1 MAEVDRAAE
10 GHKAFER
17 QEWSVAASHY
27 RMALQKSPGDLL
39 LHYRLAIAASWL
51 DLKDEATTEFE
62 WVVAHT
68 AASSDEH
75 RVAADWLAG
84 ARRSVARATVTSDA
98 DARDERVGD
107 SGVHGR
113 VVWDE
118 GQGAQPL
125 KRFQVHLYAQSPD
138 GTPKGMSF
146 HVRTDRDGNYKFEKI
161 PAGIYKM
168 TDDNVGTPRWR
179 LKVEIRTGEDALIDL
194 GPDNS
199 VNARDDFP
207 KRS

>member
-1 MAEVDRAAE
+1 VDHGAE

-39 LHYRLAIAASWL
+39 LHYRLAISTSWL
-51 DLKDEATTEFE
+51 DLKDEATSEFE

-68 AASSDEH
+68 AASSEEH

-84 ARRSVARATVTSDA
+84 ARRGSVART
-98 DARDERVGD
+98 DARDTDASVKDDWAGD

-113 VVWDE
+113 IVWDE
-118 GQGAQPL
+118 GRGTQPL
-125 KRFQVHLYAQSPD
+125 QRYQVHLYAVSPD
-138 GTPKGMSF
+138 GTATGISF
-146 HVRTDRDGNYKFEKI
+146 HIRTDREGNYKFAKI

-168 TDDNVGTPRWR
+168 TDNNVGTPRWR
-179 LKVEIRTGEDALIDL
+179 LKVEVRPGEDALIDL
-194 GPDNS
+194 GLDNS
-199 VNARDDFP
+199 VKTRDDFP
-207 KRS
+207 KPS

>member
-1 MAEVDRAAE
+1 
-10 GHKAFER
+10 
-17 QEWSVAASHY
+17 
-27 RMALQKSPGDLL
+27 MALQKSPGDLL
-39 LHYRLAIAASWL
+39 LHYRLAICASWL
-51 DLKDEATTEFE
+51 DLREEATSEFE

-68 AASSDEH
+68 AVSSEEH

-84 ARRSVARATVTSDA
+84 ARRNMARVAATTSDA
-98 DARDERVGD
+98 AARDERAGD

-118 GQGAQPL
+118 SQGQGAEPL

-138 GTPKGMSF
+138 GTAKGISF

-161 PAGIYKM
+161 PAGVYKM
-168 TDDNVGTPRWR
+168 TDDNVGTPKWR
-179 LKVEIRTGEDALIDL
+179 LKVEVRAGEDALIDL

-199 VNARDDFP
+199 VKTRDDFP